1 MDQGTR
7 SRKSVADSYPTFW
20 NDPPRPPVTDPVPPD
35 EAYSTFVTLTEG
47 ELLPLMPLA
56 THDSDRA

>member
-1 MDQGTR
+1 
-7 SRKSVADSYPTFW
+7 V
-20 NDPPRPPVTDPVPPD
+20 VDPVPPD

-56 THDSDRA
+56 TPDGDRA